1 MTERAAIVRTP
12 GSSFVRALSAHPE
25 KHLIDV
31 KLTRIQHARYV
42 SALEAAGIR
51 VIVLPPLEDCPD
63 ATFVEDT
70 VVIFDD
76 VAVACPMK
84 KKSRQGESASIL
96 EEIEKYRSVEKLSK
110 PVSLDGGDVL
120 DTKEKLLVGLSTR
133 TNQEAAD
140 ALSKIAGKPA
150 VSVPVLRGLH
160 LKTRLTSLGGNLLVV
175 DSSSIDVA
183 ALDGFRF
190 IETGEADNYA
200 ANCLAIGETVLMPAG
215 FPKVAKNIRKE
226 GLRTVELEMSEFE
239 KAEGGPTCL
248 SIIFNLN
255 VGGGDMTQTASTFSK
270 R

>member
-1 MTERAAIVRTP
+1 MTERAAIVRIP
-12 GSSFVRALSAHPE
+12 GSSFIRALSAHPE
-25 KHLIDV
+25 KHPIDV
-31 KLTRIQHARYV
+31 KLACIQHARYV
-42 SALEAAGIR
+42 SALEATGIR
-51 VIVLPPLEDCPD
+51 VIALPPLEDCPD

-96 EEIEKYRSVEKLSK
+96 EEIGKYRSVEKLSELA
-110 PVSLDGGDVL
+110 SLDGGDVL
-120 DTKEKLLVGLSTR
+120 NTKEKLLVGISTR

-140 ALSKIAGKPA
+140 ALSEIVEKPV

-183 ALDGFRF
+183 TLDGFRF
-190 IETGEADNYA
+190 IETGGADSYA
-200 ANCLAIGETVLMPAG
+200 ANCLVIGETVLMPAG

-226 GLRTVELEMSEFE
+226 GLQTVELEMSEFE
-239 KAEGGPTCL
+239 KADGGPTCL
-248 SIIFNLN
+248 SIIFNPEIGKNL
-255 VGGGDMTQTASTFSK
+255 
-270 R
+270 

>member
-1 MTERAAIVRTP
+1 MTEKTAIVRTP
-12 GSSFVRALSAHPE
+12 SSSFVRALSAHPE

-31 KLTRIQHARYV
+31 KLARIQHTRYV

-51 VIVLPPLEDCPD
+51 VVVLPPLEGYPD

-84 KKSRQGESASIL
+84 KKSRLGESASI
-96 EEIEKYRSVEKLSK
+96 IGKIKKYRSIEKLSK
-110 PVSLDGGDVL
+110 SVSLDGGDVL
-120 DTKEKLLVGLSTR
+120 DTKEKLLIGLSTR

-175 DSSSIDVA
+175 DPASIDVA
-183 ALDGFRF
+183 TLDGFRF
-190 IETGEADNYA
+190 IETDEADNYA

-215 FPKVAKNIRKE
+215 FSKVAKNIRKE

-239 KAEGGPTCL
+239 KAEGGLTCL

-255 VGGGDMTQTASTFSK
+255 VEK
-270 R
+270 KY

>member
-1 MTERAAIVRTP
+1 MTERTAIVRTP

-31 KLTRIQHARYV
+31 KLARIQHARYV

-51 VIVLPPLEDCPD
+51 VIVLPPLEGCPD

-84 KKSRQGESASIL
+84 KKSRQGESASII
-96 EEIEKYRSVEKLSK
+96 EKIEKYRSVEKLSK

-239 KAEGGPTCL
+239 KAGGGLTCL
-248 SIIFNLN
+248 SILFDLN
-255 VGGGDMTQTASTFSK
+255 VEKKF
-270 R
+270 